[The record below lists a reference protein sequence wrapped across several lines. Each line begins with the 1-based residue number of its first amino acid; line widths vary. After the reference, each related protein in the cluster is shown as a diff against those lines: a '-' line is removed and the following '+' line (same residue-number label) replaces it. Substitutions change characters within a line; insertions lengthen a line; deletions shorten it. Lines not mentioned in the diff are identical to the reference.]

1 MSSEGRAGPAR
12 VQFFVGKGGVG
23 KTTLAAATA
32 QAAAEAGNRTLL
44 VSLDQAHSL
53 ADVIGIAAA
62 RDLLSVTDTLDVL
75 ELDTLTLLENRFR
88 SLAAVL
94 AAAGSHDHGA
104 QLSALEPEELTGLP
118 GVQDVLGLR
127 EIVRFATEGD
137 YDAVVVD
144 CPPTADCLRTLAAPA
159 MALEYIERVWP
170 QHRRI
175 VALLGSDSRL
185 VMLVTLIEQVVA
197 AVGEVREMLANRAK
211 TTVRLVTTP
220 ERVVL
225 TETRRTVAVAALS
238 GLRIDAILVNN
249 LLPHFDSPAGHD
261 DPGVAWLIR
270 RRALQQR
277 VLAELTAS
285 AGATVILSVTRSVTE
300 PVGWADLGGI
310 ARELYADDTDAVAV
324 LGKNPPAVR
333 VGLESG
339 AGVDSVYTMRMYLP
353 LVNPSTL
360 TLGRV
365 EDDLVVGAEGV
376 RRRVR
381 LASVLR
387 RCVVAGAE
395 LDGSDLVVRFTPDPQ
410 VWPV

>member
-1 MSSEGRAGPAR
+1 MS
-12 VQFFVGKGGVG
+12 VDVG
-23 KTTLAAATA
+23 L
-32 QAAAEAGNRTLL
+32 
-44 VSLDQAHSL
+44 
-53 ADVIGIAAA
+53 DVI
-62 RDLLSVTDTLDVL
+62 
-75 ELDTLTLLENRFR
+75 ELDTLSLLETRFR
-88 SLAAVL
+88 GLAGVL
-94 AAAGSHDHGA
+94 AATGAHDHGG

-118 GVQDVLGLR
+118 GVQDVLGLL
-127 EIVRFATEGD
+127 EIVRFATGGD

-144 CPPTADCLRTLAAPA
+144 CPPTADCLRTLAAPT
-159 MALEYIERVWP
+159 MALDYVERVWP
-170 QHRRI
+170 QHRRMTA
-175 VALLGSDSRL
+175 VLGSDPRL
-185 VMLVTLIEQVVA
+185 VMLVSLIEQVVSS
-197 AVGEVREMLANRAK
+197 VGGVRELLADRSK

-220 ERVVL
+220 ERMVL
-225 TETRRTVAVAALS
+225 TETRRTVVAAALS

-249 LLPHFDSPAGHD
+249 VLPQFDLPSEHD

-277 VLAELTAS
+277 VLSELTAS
-285 AGATVILSVTRSVTE
+285 AGATMILSATRSVTE
-300 PVGWADLGGI
+300 PVGLADLGGI
-310 ARELYADDTDAVAV
+310 ARELYGDTVDAVAV

-387 RCVVAGAE
+387 RCVVADAE

>member
-1 MSSEGRAGPAR
+1 M
-12 VQFFVGKGGVG
+12 G

-32 QAAAEAGNRTLL
+32 QAAADRGTRTLL
-44 VSLDQAHSL
+44 VSLDQAHSV
-53 ADVIGIAAA
+53 ADVLGMSGA
-62 RDLLSVTDTLDVL
+62 RGVVPVSETLDVI
-75 ELDTLTLLENRFR
+75 ELDTLSLLEARFR

-94 AAAGSHDHGA
+94 AAVGAHDHGG
-104 QLSALEPEELTGLP
+104 QLSVPQPEELTGLP

-144 CPPTADCLRTLAAPA
+144 CPATADCLRTLAAPT
-159 MALEYIERVWP
+159 MALDYIERVWP
-170 QHRRI
+170 QHRRLTTA
-175 VALLGSDSRL
+175 VGSDPRL
-185 VMLVTLIEQVVA
+185 VMLVTLIEQVVS
-197 AVGEVREMLANRAK
+197 AVGEVRELLADRSR

-220 ERVVL
+220 ERMVL

-238 GLRIDAILVNN
+238 GLRIDAILVNK
-249 LLPHFDSPAGHD
+249 LLPQFDSPPDHA

-270 RRALQQR
+270 RRALEQR
-277 VLAELTAS
+277 VLSELEAC
-285 AGATVILSVTRSVTE
+285 AGGITILSVTQSVTE
-300 PVGWADLGGI
+300 PVGLADLGSI
-310 ARELYADDTDAVAV
+310 ARELYGDTVDAVAV

-339 AGVDSVYTMRMYLP
+339 AGVDSVYTMRMHLP

-365 EDDLVVGAEGV
+365 EDDLIVGAEGV
-376 RRRVR
+376 RRRLR

-387 RCVVAGAE
+387 RCVVADAE
-395 LDGSDLVVRFTPDPQ
+395 LDGADLVVRFTPDPQ

>member
-1 MSSEGRAGPAR
+1 MSIDTD
-12 VQFFVGKGGVG
+12 F
-23 KTTLAAATA
+23 
-32 QAAAEAGNRTLL
+32 
-44 VSLDQAHSL
+44 
-53 ADVIGIAAA
+53 DVI
-62 RDLLSVTDTLDVL
+62 
-75 ELDTLTLLENRFR
+75 ELDTLSLLESQFR
-88 SLAAVL
+88 SLAGVL
-94 AAAGSHDHGA
+94 AAAGAHEHGG
-104 QLSALEPEELTGLP
+104 QVSALEPEELTGLP
-118 GVQDVLGLR
+118 GVQDVLGLC
-127 EIVRFATEGD
+127 EIVRFATEGN

-144 CPPTADCLRTLAAPA
+144 CPPTADSLRTLASPA
-159 MALEYIERVWP
+159 MALDYIERVWP
-170 QHRRI
+170 QHRRMT
-175 VALLGSDSRL
+175 AALGSDPRL
-185 VMLVTLIEQVVA
+185 VMLVALIEHVVST
-197 AVGEVREMLANRAK
+197 VGRVRELLADRSK

-220 ERVVL
+220 ERMVL
-225 TETRRTVAVAALS
+225 AETRRTVVAAALS
-238 GLRIDAILVNN
+238 GLHVDAILVNK
-249 LLPHFDSPAGHD
+249 LLPQFDSPTGSV

-277 VLAELTAS
+277 VLSELAAS
-285 AGATVILSVTRSVTE
+285 AGATTILSVKRSVTE
-300 PVGWADLGGI
+300 PVGLADLGSI
-310 ARELYADDTDAVAV
+310 ARELYCDTVDAVAV

-387 RCVVAGAE
+387 RCAVADAE
-395 LDGSDLVVRFTPDPQ
+395 LDGTDLVVRFTPDPQ

>member
-1 MSSEGRAGPAR
+1 MISEGGRGPAR

-32 QAAAEAGNRTLL
+32 QAAAHSGSRTLL

-53 ADVIGIAAA
+53 ADVLGIGSA
-62 RDLLSVTDTLDVL
+62 RDLVSVADRLDVL
-75 ELDTLTLLENRFR
+75 ELDTLALLEARFR
-88 SLAAVL
+88 SVSALL
-94 AAAGSHDHGA
+94 AAAGNHDHGA

-118 GVQDVLGLR
+118 GVQDVLGLG
-127 EIVRFATEGD
+127 EIVGFATGGR
-137 YDAVVVD
+137 YDTVVVD
-144 CPPTADCLRTLAAPA
+144 CPPTADALRTLAAPA
-159 MALEYIERVWP
+159 MTLDYIERVWP

-175 VALLGSDSRL
+175 IALVGTDPRL
-185 VMLVTLIEQVVA
+185 VMLVSLLEQVVS
-197 AVGEVREMLANRAK
+197 AVAEVRALLTNRPK

-225 TETRRTVAVAALS
+225 TETRRTLAAAALS
-238 GLRIDAILVNN
+238 DLRVDAILVNN
-249 LLPHFDSPAGHD
+249 LLPQFDSASEGD
-261 DPGVAWLIR
+261 GPGVVWLTR

-277 VLAELTAS
+277 VLAELTTS
-285 AGATVILSVTRSVTE
+285 VGATVIRSVTRSVTE
-300 PVGWADLGGI
+300 PVGLADLGGI
-310 ARELYADDTDAVAV
+310 ARELYADDADAVAV

-376 RRRVR
+376 RRRIR

-387 RCVVAGAE
+387 RCVVAAAE